1 MVLVVAS
8 FFVGAVL
15 WGVWRVGQ
23 WLLQRERA
31 WGDAL
36 GAVMAATVLRRDREQ
51 TLGVI
56 LECSI
61 EALGGLGGTLHLV
74 RPAAPG
80 YVLAHAVNV
89 VQLDWLAALSADDLL
104 LCRSLAAAGP
114 VLLPMAEVAV
124 RWRALAS
131 GRDHV
136 LVGMGLGRQ
145 ALLVLAWPEAHQAE
159 RQLPALQAIQRYGE
173 QVLAEFAEIDARAAD
188 IQALSASLDHQERLT
203 RTAAHDLANKLAAAQ
218 SLLELAGSSGRLQGE
233 EGELVQQAQEQL
245 SLSQPLVDEL
255 SDPGRVIETEPLV
268 VEELARLAA
277 AMLARRRR
285 ERDVAFTLEIAADV
299 PAVWGERLAVLRV
312 LDNLL
317 CNALKHNRQQP
328 DLRIWLR
335 IRTEGARVV
344 FEVGDTGAGIP
355 AEQLGQLF
363 EFGFRADGTGKVKG
377 HGLGLWSSRRLIEAL
392 GGRIWAE
399 STPGNETHFCFA
411 LPAVVEE
418 SSPEGSKAKSHLRAA
433 DYKMTSAEEV
443 PAQKGPQFPMQTQ
456 RYGFE

>member
-1 MVLVVAS
+1 MESGWMVLVVAGL
-8 FFVGAVL
+8 FVGAVL
-15 WGVWRVGQ
+15 WGVWRASQ

-36 GAVMAATVLRRDREQ
+36 GAVMAATVMRRDREQ

-56 LECSI
+56 LECSL

-74 RPAAPG
+74 RPGAPC
-80 YVLAHAVNV
+80 YLLAHAVNV
-89 VQLDWLAALSADDLL
+89 VQLDWLAALPADDLL
-104 LCRSLAAAGP
+104 LCRSLAATGP
-114 VLLPMAEVAV
+114 ALLPVAEVAV

-136 LVGMGLGRQ
+136 LVGMCLGRQ
-145 ALLVLAWPEAHQAE
+145 ALLVLAWPEAHEAE
-159 RQLPALQAIQRYGE
+159 RQLPALQTIQRYGE
-173 QVLAEFAEIDARAAD
+173 QVLTEFAEIDARAAD

-218 SLLELAGSSGRLQGE
+218 SLLDLAGSSGCLQGE

-255 SDPGRVIETEPLV
+255 SEPGREIETEPLE

-285 ERDVAFTLEIAADV
+285 ERSVAFSLEVAPGL

-317 CNALKHNRQQP
+317 SNALKHNRQQL

-335 IRTEGARVV
+335 VWAESERVV
-344 FEVGDTGAGIP
+344 FEVGDNGVGIP
-355 AEQLGQLF
+355 GEQMKQLF
-363 EFGFRADGTGKVKG
+363 EFGFRADGTGRVKG

-392 GGRIWAE
+392 GGWVWAE
-399 STPGNETHFCFA
+399 STPGVATRFCFA
-411 LPAVVEE
+411 LAAVTVQPDVDVNA
-418 SSPEGSKAKSHLRAA
+418 SRAGSVVRAE
-433 DYKMTSAEEV
+433 MS
-443 PAQKGPQFPMQTQ
+443 
-456 RYGFE
+456 R